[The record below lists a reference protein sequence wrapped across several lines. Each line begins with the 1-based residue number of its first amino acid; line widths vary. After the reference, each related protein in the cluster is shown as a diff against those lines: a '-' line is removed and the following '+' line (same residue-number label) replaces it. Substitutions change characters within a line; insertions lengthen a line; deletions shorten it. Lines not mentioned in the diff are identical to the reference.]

1 LLLSPIG
8 GLDLDAEA
16 VAAEYVVSL
25 PCPRGLACHVPAPK
39 EPGELLDKA
48 ALEKALAAAGIP
60 AVVIFG
66 GSCLF
71 KDFGRASEPSRKLT
85 GDPRTW
91 VKDLAIGHFL
101 TLYRAGIPSGDDVV
115 IEMSYGA
122 DGKKSGPV
130 FGFRL
135 ALLPQGT
142 ALSCPDSAKLGTVR

>member
-1 LLLSPIG
+1 MRPLIG
-8 GLDLDAEA
+8 ITAYAEPN
-16 VAAEYVVSL
+16 VSW
-25 PCPRGLACHVPAPK
+25 GAWDVP
-39 EPGELLDKA
+39 
-48 ALEKALAAAGIP
+48 AAGIP

-71 KDFGRASEPSRKLT
+71 EDFGRASEPGRKLT

-101 TLYRAGIPSGDDVV
+101 TLYPAGIPSGDDVV

-142 ALSCPDSAKLGTVR
+142 ALSCPDSAKLGTVK